1 MPPKKDAK
9 KGGDSKPTK
18 KGKLENSNKGAKK
31 ASKKWSKG
39 RSREA
44 LQNAVMFD
52 KATLDKLNTE
62 VPKYKLI
69 TPSIISDRLKITVSL
84 AAKGLAHLAQKKLIK
99 LVSAS
104 SKYKIYTRNVEEKP
118 VEKADAKAA
127 KADAKAAKAE
137 AAAAPAAA
145 EAPKAEKKPAE
156 KKAEKK

>member
-9 KGGDSKPTK
+9 KGGDAKPAK
-18 KGKLENSNKGAKK
+18 KGKIENSNKGAKK

-44 LQNAVMFD
+44 LNNAVMFD
-52 KATLDKLNTE
+52 KATLDKLNQE

-84 AAKGLAHLAQKKLIK
+84 AAKGLAHLAEKKLIK

-118 VEKADAKAA
+118 VDKAADAKAA

-137 AAAAPAAA
+137 AAA
-145 EAPKAEKKPAE
+145 EAPKAEKKAAE
-156 KKAEKK
+156 KK

>member
-9 KGGDSKPTK
+9 KDAGKPTK

-39 RSREA
+39 RSRDA
-44 LQNAVMFD
+44 LNNAVMFD
-52 KATLDKLNTE
+52 KATLDKLNQE

-104 SKYKIYTRNVEEKP
+104 AKYKIYTRNVEEKP
-118 VEKADAKAA
+118 AETKAEAKAPKADAK
-127 KADAKAAKAE
+127 
-137 AAAAPAAA
+137 PAAVEGA
-145 EAPKAEKKPAE
+145 KAEKK
-156 KKAEKK
+156 

>member
-9 KGGDSKPTK
+9 KDAPK

-31 ASKKWSKG
+31 AAKKWSKG

-52 KATLDKLNTE
+52 KATFDKLTTE

-84 AAKGLAHLAQKKLIK
+84 AAKGLAMLAKKKQIK
-99 LVSAS
+99 LVSNSA
-104 SKYKIYTRNVEEKP
+104 KLKVYTRIVG
-118 VEKADAKAA
+118 
-127 KADAKAAKAE
+127 E
-137 AAAAPAAA
+137 ATA
-145 EAPKAEKKPAE
+145 
-156 KKAEKK
+156 

>member
-9 KGGDSKPTK
+9 KDGGKPTK

-39 RSREA
+39 RSRDA
-44 LQNAVMFD
+44 LNNAVMFD
-52 KATLDKLNTE
+52 KATLDKLNQE

-99 LVSAS
+99 LVSS
-104 SKYKIYTRNVEEKP
+104 SANYKIYTRNVEDKP
-118 VEKADAKAA
+118 AETKDAK
-127 KADAKAAKAE
+127 KDKKEGDAKAE
-137 AAAAPAAA
+137 A
-145 EAPKAEKKPAE
+145 APKAEKKEKVAAE
-156 KKAEKK
+156 KK